1 MTNVNR
7 RTAGKL
13 LASLALM
20 AAATTMTV
28 MPAMAQAFPSRGIE
42 LTLGF
47 GPGSGLDAN
56 ARLLAPYLEKALG
69 QSVTVINQPGGG
81 AVPWANGLARAN
93 PDGYTIGMVGF
104 PLLQNNS
111 VLSQVDYDPAT
122 DFTYLGVLT
131 TDPAVLAV
139 GANSPYQ
146 SVDDLIAA
154 ARSGT
159 RISIGATGRGSVD
172 YLIALSIQRA
182 AGDVQFGIVNFD
194 STNEGIVA
202 ALGGSLSAMPM
213 TASAALPYVQSGQMR
228 ALAAGEDAPIDGLNA
243 PSFAEAGVDL
253 LVGGSS
259 RAFLAPPNLP
269 EDVKAR
275 LADAIKTAIDDP
287 AFREQAAASG
297 LAIVY
302 RTPDETA
309 ELSTSLLAAG
319 RENLK

>member
-1 MTNVNR
+1 MNMTR
-7 RTAGKL
+7 RTAVRL
-13 LASLALM
+13 LGSIAI
-20 AAATTMTV
+20 AATAMATV
-28 MPAMAQAFPSRGIE
+28 VPAMAQDFPSRPIE

-56 ARLLAPYLEKALG
+56 ARLLAPYLQKALG
-69 QSVTVINQPGGG
+69 QPVTVINQPGGG
-81 AVPWANGLARAN
+81 AVPWANGLARAT

-111 VLSQVDYDPAT
+111 VLSQVEYDPST

-146 SVDDLIAA
+146 TVQDLIDA

-182 AGDVQFGIVNFD
+182 AGDVEFGIVNFD

-213 TASAALPYVQSGQMR
+213 TASAALSYVQSGQMR
-228 ALAAGEDAPIDGLNA
+228 ALAAGDEAPIEGLNA
-243 PSFAEAGVDL
+243 PSFTEAGVDL
-253 LVGGSS
+253 LVDGSS
-259 RAFLAPPNLP
+259 RAFLAPANLP
-269 EDVKAR
+269 DDVKQK
-275 LADAIKTAIDDP
+275 LGDAIKTAIDDP
-287 AFREQAAASG
+287 EFRQQAATAG

-309 ELSTSLLAAG
+309 ELSASLLEAG
-319 RENLK
+319 RQNLQ